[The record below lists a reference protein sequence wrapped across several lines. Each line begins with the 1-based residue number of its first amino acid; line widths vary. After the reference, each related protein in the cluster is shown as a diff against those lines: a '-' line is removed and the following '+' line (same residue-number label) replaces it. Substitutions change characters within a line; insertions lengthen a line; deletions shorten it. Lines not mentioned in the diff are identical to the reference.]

1 MRRLPTDATNQNNE
15 EMLEIALEPK
25 KLVTAVSDSQARAS
39 ASCPAIDTKPVL
51 TEAEARAAFAAR
63 GINIAEWARAR
74 GFSPE
79 LTRMVLSGKR
89 KCLRG
94 QSHQIAVAL
103 GIKLEAHASMA
114 TED

>member
-1 MRRLPTDATNQNNE
+1 MP
-15 EMLEIALEPK
+15 EIALNPK
-25 KLVTAVSDSQARAS
+25 KLLPLVKGGEDAGNSAPSDKQVRAP
-39 ASCPAIDTKPVL
+39 ASCPAMDTKPVL
-51 TEAEARAAFAAR
+51 TEAEVRATFVAT

-74 GFSPE
+74 GFSAE

-103 GIKLEAHASMA
+103 GIKAVVPAPMN
-114 TED
+114 TKD

>member
-1 MRRLPTDATNQNNE
+1 MT
-15 EMLEIALEPK
+15 
-25 KLVTAVSDSQARAS
+25 
-39 ASCPAIDTKPVL
+39 
-51 TEAEARAAFAAR
+51 AR
-63 GINIAEWARAR
+63 GITVAEWAREH
-74 GFSPE
+74 GFGAE

-103 GIKLEAHASMA
+103 GIKSEATAPMS